1 MCTLTYRLHKTGYEL
16 FFNRDEQRSRALAVA
31 PKLNS
36 TLKAIYP
43 VDPIGKGTWIAVH
56 QSGLCLTLL
65 NYYQAEKQHASD
77 TFYSRGEIILTLL
90 ESADNV
96 VQSLQNMCL
105 KHYQA
110 FQICIFPADLA
121 LDKNVLRCFVWDGFN
136 LVEKQQT
143 LPITSSGVDY
153 EQVYQARK
161 IAFEQQVISSP
172 AQSQELF
179 NYHQS
184 TQSEGKLSVQM
195 SRKDAKTV
203 SLSRISVGQK
213 IEYEYLDYNNGKQQM
228 CLLNRL
234 PEQSV

>member
-1 MCTLTYRLHKTGYEL
+1 MCTLTYRLHETGYEL
-16 FFNRDEQRSRALAVA
+16 FFNRDEQRSRAQAVA

-36 TLKAIYP
+36 VLKAIYP

-56 QSGLCLTLL
+56 ESGLSLTLL
-65 NYYQAEKQHASD
+65 NYYQAEKTQSSG
-77 TFYSRGEIILTLL
+77 TFYSRGEIILKLL
-90 ESADNV
+90 ENADNV
-96 VQSLQNMCL
+96 VQSLQNMPL

-110 FQICIFPADLA
+110 FQICIFPADLSLGNNA
-121 LDKNVLRCFVWDGFN
+121 LRCFFWDGFN
-136 LVEKQQT
+136 LVEKQHS

-161 IAFEQQVISSP
+161 VAFEQQVSSCP
-172 AQSQELF
+172 ARSQELF

-203 SLSRISVGQK
+203 SLSRICVAQN
-213 IEYEYLDYNNGKQQM
+213 IEFEYLDYNNDKQKM
-228 CLLNRL
+228 SLLNRL
-234 PEQSV
+234 SE